1 MKHEKMDLL
10 VNELA
15 NQFSGTIG
23 MSVKEIGENKAYSYQ
38 GEKLMATAS
47 TMKVFV
53 LGAILEEVQKG
64 KILLED
70 KVQLKRED
78 QVGGSG
84 VLKEL
89 DPGLVMTVKD
99 VATLMIIKSDNTAT
113 NILMDM
119 AGGVEKIN
127 AHMVRHGIKNS
138 RVGSKIDFE
147 YIGNDFRKLAIASA
161 DEFVAYLEKIY
172 QRKILSEAMTKIFFS
187 IMGKQQYLDQVPR
200 YIPFNPYAADL
211 GIDEGAGAVRVA
223 NKTGFTAGVR
233 VDVGYLFR
241 GSKALIYAVM
251 LNDCK
256 DESFAPDNEANLMA
270 GKIGRIFYEHWL
282 LD

>member
-38 GEKLMATAS
+38 GENLMATAS

-161 DEFVAYLEKIY
+161 DEFAAYLEKMY
-172 QRKILSEAMTKIFFS
+172 QRKILSEAMTKVFFS
-187 IMGKQQYLDQVPR
+187 IMGRQQYLDQVPR

>member
-38 GEKLMATAS
+38 GENLMATAS

-127 AHMVRHGIKNS
+127 AHMVRYGIKNS

-161 DEFVAYLEKIY
+161 DEFVAYLEKMY
-172 QRKILSEAMTKIFFS
+172 QRKILSEAMTKVFFS